1 MAVKQ
6 FIRDKESLGL
16 STIGHVDHGKTTLT
30 AAITKYYSDEKKE
43 YGDIDSAPEEKVRGI
58 TISTAHV
65 HYKTDKR
72 FYSHIDCPGHADYVK
87 NMITGAAQAD
97 GAILVCS
104 ADDGPKPQT
113 KEHILLARQI
123 GISSLVVY
131 MNKVDAVDDEEL
143 LELVEDDIRCLLKSY
158 DYPGDEIPIIRGSAL
173 CALQGKNKEIGED
186 SIHALMEKIDSYI
199 PTPSRSL
206 DSPFLMHI
214 ESSCTVEGRGTVITG
229 RVKRGQITAGSD
241 VEILGLG
248 DKKLKVKCTD
258 VEMFRQKLDKAI
270 AGDNVG
276 LLLRGVNR
284 ADVQRGRVVC
294 APGSIQEYSRFM
306 ANVYILTKEEGGRH
320 KGFLSNYR
328 PQFFMDTA
336 DVTGRIILPPESKAV
351 MPGDRV
357 DLEIELISPIAMEEK
372 QRFSIREGGKTIGAG
387 MISKILG

>member
-1 MAVKQ
+1 MSDKHFV
-6 FIRDKESLGL
+6 RDKESLGL

-30 AAITKYYSDEKKE
+30 AAITKYYSDEKKG
-43 YGDIDSAPEEKVRGI
+43 YGDIDSAPEERVRGI

-65 HYKTDKR
+65 HYRTENR

-104 ADDGPKPQT
+104 ADDGPMPQT

-131 MNKVDAVDDEEL
+131 LNKIDVIRDEEL
-143 LELVEDDIRCLLKSY
+143 LELVEDEIRTLLKCHG
-158 DYPGDEIPIIRGSAL
+158 YPGDEVPIIRGSAD
-173 CALQGKNKEIGED
+173 CALQGKEKDMGED
-186 SIHALMEKIDSYI
+186 SIHALMQAIDSYI

-214 ESSCTVEGRGTVITG
+214 ESSCTVEGRGTVVTG
-229 RVKRGQITAGSD
+229 RVKRGQLTAGSD
-241 VEILGLG
+241 VEILGMG
-248 DKKLKVKCTD
+248 GKNLKVKCTD
-258 VEMFRQKLDKAI
+258 IEMFRRKLDKAI

-284 ADVQRGRVVC
+284 ADVPRGRVVC
-294 APGSIQEYSRFM
+294 APGSIKDYRKFM
-306 ANVYILTKEEGGRH
+306 ANVYVLTKEEGGRH
-320 KGFLSNYR
+320 TGFLNNYR

-336 DVTGRIILPPESKAV
+336 DVTGKVTLPSDVKAV

-357 DLEIELISPIAMEEK
+357 DLEIELISPIAMEK
-372 QRFSIREGGKTIGAG
+372 DQRFSIREGGKTIGAG
-387 MISKILG
+387 MITKIIE